1 MNKHSP
7 YIQILRDHGHRITQA
22 RRIVLRV
29 IEDAAGH
36 STSAQIIQ
44 AVEALDPRVGRAS
57 VFRALELFTR
67 LGILRPTY
75 IRGGMTPV
83 YVLMSGGH
91 HHHVICSECQVIHD
105 FDDCGLDDMTR
116 QLETR
121 LNLRIDGHLLEF
133 YGVCADCQA
142 ADA

>member
-1 MNKHSP
+1 ML
-7 YIQILRDHGHRITQA
+7 Q
-22 RRIVLRV
+22 VL
-29 IEDAAGH
+29 EDAAGH
-36 STSAQIIQ
+36 NTSTEIIE
-44 AVEALDPRVGRAS
+44 AVEALDQGVGRAS
-57 VFRALELFTR
+57 VFRALDLFTR

-75 IRGGMTPV
+75 INGSLTPA

-91 HHHVICSECQVIHD
+91 HHHVICNKCQMVHD
-105 FDDCGLDDMTR
+105 FDECDLDDMTR
-116 QLETR
+116 QLEKR

>member
-1 MNKHSP
+1 MNSQSP
-7 YIQILRDHGHRITQA
+7 YIQILRQHGCRITRA

-29 IEDAAGH
+29 LEDEARH
-36 STSAQIIQ
+36 NTSTQIIE
-44 AVEALDPRVGRAS
+44 AVEALDPGVGRAS
-57 VFRALELFTR
+57 VFRSLDLFTR
-67 LGILRPTY
+67 LGILRPIY
-75 IRGGMTPV
+75 ISGSMTPA

-91 HHHVICSECQVIHD
+91 HHHVICSKCQAIHD

-116 QLETR
+116 QLETK